1 MKRPRGGLLRGKEF
15 LMKDAYSFDLNE
27 SEAMKTYE
35 KVVGAYHKIFQDLGI
50 PYVKAEA
57 DSGDIGGSLSHEWH
71 YLNSSGEDTVFEC
84 NECHNV

>member
-1 MKRPRGGLLRGKEF
+1 MR
-15 LMKDAYSFDLNE
+15 
-27 SEAMKTYE
+27 

-84 NECHNV
+84 NECHNVFNMEKALSYQRK